1 MRQATFVISS
11 GRGGLHPADAA
22 IAAEPDIQ
30 RLSIRQID
38 LLDDG
43 TGIVLYTSR
52 GDLERGKQ
60 LLDARDDIYSVDYVG
75 ETDGVTLVHFEPN
88 DTVRE
93 LLAVGRSQVI
103 ALDLP
108 IECLPDGG
116 VRVTVIGND
125 AAISEA
131 VDDMPESLAL
141 SLESMGAHDPDRSD
155 PFASLTERQ
164 QEILLTALELG
175 YFETPRE
182 TNQEAIAEELGVS
195 TATVGE
201 HLRRIQAELIPSV
214 VPRALWEQGIPEFE

>member
-1 MRQATFVISS
+1 MRQATFVISP

-22 IAAEPDIQ
+22 VAAEPGIQ

-38 LLDDG
+38 ILDDG

-60 LLDARDDIYSVDYVG
+60 LLAAREDIYHVDYVG
-75 ETDGVTLVHFEPN
+75 EHNGVTLVHFEPN
-88 DTVRE
+88 DTVRD
-93 LLAVGRSQVI
+93 LLAVGRSQAI

-116 VRVTVIGND
+116 VRVSVLGND

-131 VDDMPESLAL
+131 VNDMPEALAL
-141 SLESMGAHDPDRSD
+141 SLESMGEYDPDRSD

-175 YFETPRE
+175 YFETPRQ
-182 TNQEAIAEELGVS
+182 TNQEEIAEALDVS
-195 TATVGE
+195 TATIGE
-201 HLRRIQAELIPSV
+201 HLRRIQAKLIPAV
-214 VPRALWEQGIPEFE
+214 VPRALQEDAERL

>member
-1 MRQATFVISS
+1 MRQATFVISA
-11 GRGGLHPADAA
+11 GQGGLHPADAA
-22 IAAEPDIQ
+22 IAAEPNIQ
-30 RLSIRQID
+30 RLAIRQID
-38 LLDDG
+38 ILDDG

-60 LLDARDDIYSVDYVG
+60 LLEGRDDIYDVDYVG
-75 ETDGVTLVHFEPN
+75 ETNGVTLVHFEPN
-88 DTVRE
+88 DTVRD
-93 LLAVGRSQVI
+93 LLAVGRSQAI

-125 AAISEA
+125 AAISRA

-141 SLESMGAHDPDRSD
+141 SLESMGPYDPDRSD

-182 TNQEAIAEELGVS
+182 TNQEEIAEALDVS

-201 HLRRIQAELIPSV
+201 HLRRIQAKLIPSV
-214 VPRALWEQGIPEFE
+214 VPRALWE

>member
-1 MRQATFVISS
+1 MRQATFVISA
-11 GRGGLHPADAA
+11 GRGGLHSADAA

-30 RLSIRQID
+30 RLAIRQID
-38 LLDDG
+38 ILDDG

-75 ETDGVTLVHFEPN
+75 ETNGVTLVHFEPN
-88 DTVRE
+88 DTVRD

-141 SLESMGAHDPDRSD
+141 SLEATNYPVTVVSQR
-155 PFASLTERQ
+155 RQ
-164 QEILLTALELG
+164 
-175 YFETPRE
+175 
-182 TNQEAIAEELGVS
+182 
-195 TATVGE
+195 
-201 HLRRIQAELIPSV
+201 
-214 VPRALWEQGIPEFE
+214 

>member
-1 MRQATFVISS
+1 MRQATFVISA

-30 RLSIRQID
+30 RLTIRQID
-38 LLDDG
+38 ILDDG

-60 LLDARDDIYSVDYVG
+60 LLDARNDIYSVDYVG
-75 ETDGVTLVHFEPN
+75 ETNGVTLVHFEPN
-88 DTVRE
+88 DTVRD

-141 SLESMGAHDPDRSD
+141 SLESMGEYDPDRSD

-201 HLRRIQAELIPSV
+201 HLRRIQAKLVPSV
-214 VPRALWEQGIPEFE
+214 VPRALWE

>member
-1 MRQATFVISS
+1 MRQATFVISA

-22 IAAEPDIQ
+22 IAAEPNIQ
-30 RLSIRQID
+30 RLAIRQID
-38 LLDDG
+38 ILDDG
-43 TGIVLYTSR
+43 TGIVLYASR

-60 LLDARDDIYSVDYVG
+60 LLQERDDIHDVDYVG
-75 ETDGVTLVHFEPN
+75 ETNGVTLVHFEPN
-88 DTVRE
+88 DVVRD
-93 LLAVGRSQVI
+93 LLAVGRSQAI

-125 AAISEA
+125 AAISRA
-131 VDDMPESLAL
+131 VDDMPESLAH
-141 SLESMGAHDPDRSD
+141 SLESLGPDHPDRSD

-182 TNQEAIAEELGVS
+182 TNQEEIADALDVS

-201 HLRRIQAELIPSV
+201 HLRRIQAKLIPSV
-214 VPRALWEQGIPEFE
+214 VPRALWE